1 MPVLEHFWS
10 FEVSLDINYLFDVK
24 QSPLKI
30 LYVNLIVRLI
40 SCLLEVHTAK
50 MSMNLFQMIGLW
62 KLEGEVASL
71 HGP

>member
-1 MPVLEHFWS
+1 M
-10 FEVSLDINYLFDVK
+10 SLDIDYLFDVN

-30 LYVNLIVRLI
+30 SYEFDCGAESVRKSKKLLI

-50 MSMNLFQMIGLW
+50 MSSMNLFQMIGLW
-62 KLEGEVASL
+62 KLEGVVASL